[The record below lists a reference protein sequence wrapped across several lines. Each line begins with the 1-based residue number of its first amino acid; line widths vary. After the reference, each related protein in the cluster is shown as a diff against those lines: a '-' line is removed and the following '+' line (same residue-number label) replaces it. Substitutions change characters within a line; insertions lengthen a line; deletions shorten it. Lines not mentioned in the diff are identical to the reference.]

1 MQKTIK
7 DEERHATLI
16 LSFGTFLEYF
26 DFMLYVHMAVLLND
40 LFFSKTDNFSASLLT
55 SLAFCSTFIFRPIGA
70 LLIGWLGD
78 TYGRRSTVIITSFSM
93 CASCIV
99 MFFLPT
105 YEQVGIVASW
115 AVTACRIVQGLSSMG
130 EIVGAQLYLTELI

>member
-16 LSFGTFLEYF
+16 LSLGTFLEYF

-93 CASCIV
+93 CASCIGICWFTGGHIAWNILFRPM
-99 MFFLPT
+99 MFWWTL
-105 YEQVGIVASW
+105 E
-115 AVTACRIVQGLSSMG
+115 
-130 EIVGAQLYLTELI
+130 